1 MCITRSVRHARKGY
15 LEELSTARPSREGTV
30 YAECGERVEM
40 GNCAKKNSN
49 EDNELDLN
57 PKKRSMDD
65 SKDIRNGKKSYP
77 LTPKPPPEPD
87 YPVYVAKYDYDCRSD
102 DDLGFRK
109 GDLLYI
115 ISTEEGDWWFAQHK
129 DTGQKGFIPS
139 NYVAE
144 NQTLEAEE

>member
-1 MCITRSVRHARKGY
+1 
-15 LEELSTARPSREGTV
+15 
-30 YAECGERVEM
+30 M
-40 GNCAKKNSN
+40 GNTCIKKVNSKEDENKVTADDQIN
-49 EDNELDLN
+49 EAESCN
-57 PKKRSMDD
+57 PQ
-65 SKDIRNGKKSYP
+65 
-77 LTPKPPPEPD
+77 KPDPEPD
-87 YPVYVAKYDYDCRSD
+87 HPLYVAKYDYDCRSD
-102 DDLGFRK
+102 DDFSFKK